1 MSSQVFPK
9 NGAAFSFYVS
19 LTSQANTN
27 TFQSSATL
35 ATGDV
40 KVSIDGAAFN
50 NITTL
55 PVVTPAASKAILVSL
70 SAAEMTGDNIQ
81 VLFSDAAGAEWCDL
95 LANIQTAA
103 RQVNDLAFPTVSGRS
118 LDVTAT
124 GEAGI
129 DWANIG
135 APTTSVNLSGTT
147 VASLTEL
154 DSVLADS
161 VPADGTRP
169 SINQALYMIA
179 QFLTERAISG
189 TTMTVKKVDGSTALM
204 TFTLN
209 DAANPTSITR
219 AT

>member
-9 NGAAFSFYVS
+9 NGAAFSFYVG

-27 TFQSSATL
+27 TFQANPTL

-40 KVSIDGAAFN
+40 KVSTDGAAFG

-55 PVVTPAASKAILVSL
+55 PVVTPAAGKAVLVSL

-95 LANIQTAA
+95 ICNIQTTI
-103 RQVNDLAFPTVSGRS
+103 RQVDDLAYPTYQ
-118 LDVTAT
+118 L
-124 GEAGI
+124 
-129 DWANIG
+129 
-135 APTTSVNLSGTT
+135 L
-147 VASLTEL
+147 
-154 DSVLADS
+154 DS

-169 SINQALYMIA
+169 TIAQALYIIS
-179 QFLTERAISG
+179 QFLTERAVSG